1 MGLTYGY
8 LSAPSDAAAAA
19 VVTRDG
25 GPEGDMMFR
34 EVETTKRGWFSRTKT
49 VVELVETQDTSLP
62 LYDTAP
68 DGLDP
73 FGTLPALEELLTGR
87 PLQQIQDDPDFE
99 ELASANEGERLVV
112 RINRSLPAALIATA
126 PERLPDVARALARS
140 EHFGGDD
147 LAVQIDVLTDDA
159 VGADRGVRRRRGSC
173 RPGRVPDRPAR
184 AGAAVGLTRRAALLL
199 GQPLTDTRT
208 RPSRHDAPQ
217 IGPPPLE
224 GAGRSWSK
232 RTLRR
237 RGPARSAR
245 RSSRRPRRCRR

>member
-1 MGLTYGY
+1 MAPPARANGCQNLGMGMTYEY
-8 LSAPSDAAAAA
+8 FSAPSDAAAAA
-19 VVTRDG
+19 VATRDG
-25 GPEGDMMFR
+25 GPDSDMMFR
-34 EVETTKRGWFSRTKT
+34 EMETTKRGWFGRTKT

-99 ELASANEGERLVV
+99 ELASAYAGERLVV

-147 LAVQIDVLTDDA
+147 LAVQIDVLTELH
-159 VGADRGVRRRRGSC
+159 
-173 RPGRVPDRPAR
+173 
-184 AGAAVGLTRRAALLL
+184 GLAERAA
-199 GQPLTDTRT
+199 
-208 RPSRHDAPQ
+208 SR
-217 IGPPPLE
+217 GERLYC
-224 GAGRSWSK
+224 WV
-232 RTLRR
+232 
-237 RGPARSAR
+237 
-245 RSSRRPRRCRR
+245 CV